1 MIPSPADIH
10 RVFRAP
16 HSIGTSVSAQHLQ
29 RRGLRRNR
37 LIATLLLAA
46 MAALFISATLAP
58 QPGFW
63 ILLVRATAEA
73 ALVGGLADWFAVTA
87 LFRQPLGLPI
97 PHTAILPR
105 NKDRIGE
112 GLATFI
118 ERNFLSPDILRAK
131 LRSIDP
137 ARLAAEWLSMP
148 ANTDAVARRLVRT
161 LPHIINAIDDR
172 DFRVFVGETLG
183 RHLADIEL
191 APLLGRAIAV
201 LTTNG
206 FHETLLDRLLDFCR
220 EFLEE
225 REEQLFMAAESQ
237 RRRWWIPKAINRQ
250 IARAII
256 GGVKELLSKLREPGS
271 PARRNLLREI
281 ERLAEQLRTSPVYRA
296 RVEEAKLRLL
306 EDAEVKAWLGSVW
319 GDIKRGL
326 LADFASPQSRA
337 DQAFG
342 AVICSLGHHLLAD
355 TAMRKRV
362 NRTIE
367 AMALEVVPWRTGLA
381 QFLIEVVRQWD
392 ASSFTNRVELVVGN
406 DLQYIR
412 INGTLVGGLV
422 GCLLYLLSAALV

>member
-1 MIPSPADIH
+1 
-10 RVFRAP
+10 
-16 HSIGTSVSAQHLQ
+16 
-29 RRGLRRNR
+29 
-37 LIATLLLAA
+37 
-46 MAALFISATLAP
+46 MAALFISTALAP

-112 GLATFI
+112 GLAIFI
-118 ERNFLSPDILRAK
+118 GRNFLSSDVLRAK

-137 ARLAAEWLSMP
+137 ARLVAEWLSMP
-148 ANTDAVARRLVRT
+148 ANAEAIARRLVRM
-161 LPHIINAIDDR
+161 LPHLIDAIDDR
-172 DFRVFVGETLG
+172 DFRVFIGEALD
-183 RHLADIEL
+183 RHLADIEP

-220 EFLEE
+220 KFLEE
-225 REEQLFMAAESQ
+225 REEQLYIAAEAQ

-256 GGVKELLSKLREPGS
+256 GGVKELVSKLREPGT

-281 ERLAEQLRTSPVYRA
+281 ERLAEQLRTSSVYRA

-326 LADFASPQSRA
+326 LADLASPQSRA
-337 DQAFG
+337 DQALG

-367 AMALEVVPWRTGLA
+367 AMVLEVVPWRTGLA

-392 ASSFTNRVELVVGN
+392 ASSFTNRVELAVGN

>member
-1 MIPSPADIH
+1 M
-10 RVFRAP
+10 
-16 HSIGTSVSAQHLQ
+16 SVSAQDFQ
-29 RRGLRRNR
+29 RRGLCRNR
-37 LIATLLLAA
+37 LIATTLLAGI
-46 MAALFISATLAP
+46 AALFISATLAR

-97 PHTAILPR
+97 PHTAILPK

-112 GLATFI
+112 GLAIFI

-137 ARLAAEWLSMP
+137 ARLVADWLSTP
-148 ANTDAVARRLVRT
+148 ANADAVARRLVRM
-161 LPHIINAIDDR
+161 LPPMINAIDDR
-172 DFRVFVGETLG
+172 DFRAFIGESVG
-183 RHLADIEL
+183 RHLAEIET
-191 APLLGRAIAV
+191 APLLGRALAV
-201 LTTNG
+201 LTANG

-225 REEQLFMAAESQ
+225 REEQLYMAAEAQ

-256 GGVKELLSKLREPGS
+256 GGVKELLSKLRESGT

-281 ERLAEQLRTSPVYRA
+281 ERLGEQLRTSPIYRA
-296 RVEEAKLRLL
+296 RIEEAKLRLL

-319 GDIKRGL
+319 GDIKGVL
-326 LADFASPQSRA
+326 LADLGSPQSRA

-392 ASSFTNRVELVVGN
+392 SSSFTDRIELVVGR

-412 INGTLVGGLV
+412 INGTLVGGLI
-422 GCLLYLLSAALV
+422 GLLLYLLSAALG

>member
-1 MIPSPADIH
+1 
-10 RVFRAP
+10 
-16 HSIGTSVSAQHLQ
+16 
-29 RRGLRRNR
+29 
-37 LIATLLLAA
+37 
-46 MAALFISATLAP
+46 MAALFISTALAP

-112 GLATFI
+112 GLAIFI
-118 ERNFLSPDILRAK
+118 GRNFLSSDVLRAK

-137 ARLAAEWLSMP
+137 ARLVAEWLSMP
-148 ANTDAVARRLVRT
+148 ANAEAIARRLVRM
-161 LPHIINAIDDR
+161 LPHLIDAIDDR
-172 DFRVFVGETLG
+172 DFRVFIGEALD
-183 RHLADIEL
+183 RHLADIEP

-220 EFLEE
+220 KFLEE
-225 REEQLFMAAESQ
+225 REEQLYMAAEAQ

-256 GGVKELLSKLREPGS
+256 GGVKELVSKLRESGT

-281 ERLAEQLRTSPVYRA
+281 ERLAEQLRTSSVYRA

-326 LADFASPQSRA
+326 LADLASPQSRA
-337 DQAFG
+337 DQALG

-392 ASSFTNRVELVVGN
+392 ASSFTNRVELAVGN